1 MVEVD
6 IENLRFYTGYKDS
19 GKGYNDN
26 YYTFVS
32 NSNLDDHKD
41 ILDKT
46 LLYHGD
52 KLINREYLELP
63 IYGTPTTRDPA
74 NDYDQML
81 SIMYISYP
89 IYESEYCDRLLKK
102 QFKYKI
108 TQNCQKIIQY
118 MKDIQN
124 DVNSYLSDKIN
135 YYYYPDE
142 HTLPFRD
149 YTDIAK
155 HAYEQVGI
163 EAAIKFLTGY
173 IQSNWLHKY
182 TPNAHVDVVRLKE
195 FAKTIGQ
202 VDCIDYDELEDGKWL
217 RAHAHKY
224 NPNY

>member
-26 YYTFVS
+26 YWILQCS
-32 NSNLDDHKD
+32 SNLDDHKD
-41 ILDKT
+41 VLDKT
-46 LLYHGD
+46 LLYRGD

-63 IYGTPTTRDPA
+63 IYATPNTRDPA

-89 IYESEYCDRLLKK
+89 VYEPEYCDRLLKK

-124 DVNSYLSDKIN
+124 DVNLYLNDEIN

-155 HAYEQVGI
+155 DAYEQVGI

-173 IQSNWLHKY
+173 FQSNWLRKY

-202 VDCIDYDELEDGKWL
+202 EDCLDEELEDGKWL